1 MEATGSYPDGTYTSG
16 GTAQLIK
23 LPTNFPVDSTPV
35 TRVIDTTTFAFD
47 AGISTQTNLYNRG
60 GVVRRPL
67 KVIIDDPLPY
77 SQIDF
82 TYSSDSVTGV
92 GTGGKVDIVVGQG
105 SSVIS
110 FKLLIQVLPTV
121 MMRF

>member
-1 MEATGSYPDGTYTSG
+1 M
-16 GTAQLIK
+16 IK

-77 SQIDF
+77 AGIAL
-82 TYSSDSVTGV
+82 TYSSSSPSGV
-92 GTGGKVDIVVGQG
+92 GTGGIVDVVVGILMH
-105 SSVIS
+105 SLTVRPLE
-110 FKLLIQVLPTV
+110 LLL
-121 MMRF
+121 